1 MAQVT
6 LSEVERLE
14 MQLSQSEQ
22 LRLLEDVARR
32 LRQSSA
38 DRTPRDFYGDWHAKF
53 PVDFDIDVALK
64 QARGQWTDELDRTR
78 SPHPDAYCSLRANR
92 SGNR

>member
-6 LSEVERLE
+6 LSEVERLA

-32 LRQSSA
+32 LRQSGA
-38 DRTPRDFYGDWHAKF
+38 DRVPRDLYGDWRAKF
-53 PVDFDIDVALK
+53 PVDFDIDAALK
-64 QARGQWTDELDRTR
+64 QARGQWSDELD
-78 SPHPDAYCSLRANR
+78 LL
-92 SGNR
+92 

>member
-6 LSEVERLE
+6 LIEVERLA

-32 LRQSSA
+32 LRQSIT
-38 DRTPRDFYGDWHAKF
+38 DRVPRDLYGDWRTKF
-53 PVDFDIDVALK
+53 PLDFDIDATLK
-64 QARGQWTDELDRTR
+64 QARGQWADELDQ
-78 SPHPDAYCSLRANR
+78 L
-92 SGNR
+92 

>member
-6 LSEVERLE
+6 LSEVERLA

-32 LRQSSA
+32 LRQSGA
-38 DRTPRDFYGDWHAKF
+38 DRVPRDLYGDWRAKF
-53 PVDFDIDVALK
+53 PADFDIDAALK
-64 QARGQWTDELDRTR
+64 QARGQWSDELDQ
-78 SPHPDAYCSLRANR
+78 L
-92 SGNR
+92 

>member
-6 LSEVERLE
+6 LSEVERLA

-32 LRQSSA
+32 LRQSGA
-38 DRTPRDFYGDWHAKF
+38 DRVPLDLYGDWRAKF
-53 PVDFDIDVALK
+53 PMDLDIDAALK
-64 QARGQWTDELDRTR
+64 QARGQWSDEIDQL
-78 SPHPDAYCSLRANR
+78 
-92 SGNR
+92 